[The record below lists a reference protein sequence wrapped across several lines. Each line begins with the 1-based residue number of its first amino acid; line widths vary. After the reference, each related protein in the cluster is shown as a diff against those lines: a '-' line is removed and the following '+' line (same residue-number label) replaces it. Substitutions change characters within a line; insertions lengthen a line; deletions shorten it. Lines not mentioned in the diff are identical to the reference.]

1 MANIGLRKPFVGKK
15 TDTGYDTHAT
25 LGKAVSIE
33 VTPNYATGAL
43 YGDDTKC
50 EEDREFIDATVTLGT
65 TTVPVKFN
73 ESMFGHALNVDETT
87 YNAYD
92 EVPYVG
98 LGFIGVEKIDGVKKY
113 VATFLPRVKFAEP
126 GKSYETKGDSIT
138 YNTPSLE
145 GSALALDNGDWKF
158 DKICDT
164 EADAITWIEGKFTA

>member
-1 MANIGLRKPFVGKK
+1 MANIGLRKPYVGKR
-15 TDTGYDTHAT
+15 TDTGYDAPAT

-65 TTVPVKFN
+65 TTVPVAFN
-73 ESMFGHALNVDETT
+73 SSIFGHTVASEETT

-92 EVPYVG
+92 EIPYVG
-98 LGFIGVEKIDGVKKY
+98 LGFVGVEKVDGVKKY

-145 GSALALDNGDWKF
+145 GNALAEDNGDWKF
-158 DKICDT
+158 DKICET
-164 EADAITWIEGKFTA
+164 EEAAITWIKSKFGA